1 MGFSLDMFFN
11 DLLLTLDSE
20 HCSDEEKFADLMVII
35 RSGYQYAA
43 ECGVVSNDL
52 PKQ

>member
-11 DLLLTLDSE
+11 DLLLTLNSE
-20 HCSDEEKFADLMVII
+20 HCSDEEKYSDLMVII
-35 RSGYQYAA
+35 QSGYKYAT
-43 ECGVVSNDL
+43 ECGVVSDDL